1 MYAVGVDIG
10 GTAIKA
16 GLVEIQSGRILDRH
30 TIPFPKGEGSDAV
43 WDRAEACIQ
52 QLLRF
57 RQPARKALGA
67 IGVAI
72 PGSLDPSRTHV
83 IHAYNLDFH
92 DTEVRRPLAERFPDI
107 PLHILNDGDAAALAE
122 HRFGALKG
130 TATAALVTLGT
141 GVGGGLILNGK
152 LFGGGLGNGVEIGHM
167 TLNWDGPLHH
177 CGNTGC
183 VEMYCAAS
191 ALVPEASS
199 MVPRDAIEKI
209 RLGDPQMSDRL
220 DRYTDALSGAL
231 ASIVNLLDPEAI
243 ALGGGASSAGEAL
256 LIPLR
261 EKVYKKAFFK
271 TACRIVQAAMGNE
284 AGIVGAAIFHT
295 CADQHFN
302 S

>member
-1 MYAVGVDIG
+1 MFAVGVDIG

-16 GLVEIQSGRILDRH
+16 GLVEIESGRILDRH
-30 TIPFPKGEGSDAV
+30 TVPFPKGEGSAAV

-92 DTEVRRPLAERFPDI
+92 SAEVRRPLEERFPGI
-107 PLHILNDGDAAALAE
+107 SLQILNDGDAAALAE

-130 TATAALVTLGT
+130 TKTAALVTLGT

-167 TLNWDGPLHH
+167 TLNWAGPSHH
-177 CGNTGC
+177 CGNSGC

-191 ALVPEASS
+191 ALAPESSS
-199 MVPRDAIEKI
+199 MSPRDAIDRI
-209 RLGDPQMSDRL
+209 RSGDPKMSDIL

-243 ALGGGASSAGEAL
+243 ALGGGASNAGEAL

-261 EKVYKKAFFK
+261 EKVYRKAFFE
-271 TACRIVQAAMGNE
+271 TECRIVQAAMGNE
-284 AGIVGAAIFHT
+284 AGIVGAAISHV
-295 CADQHFN
+295 CASQ
-302 S
+302 